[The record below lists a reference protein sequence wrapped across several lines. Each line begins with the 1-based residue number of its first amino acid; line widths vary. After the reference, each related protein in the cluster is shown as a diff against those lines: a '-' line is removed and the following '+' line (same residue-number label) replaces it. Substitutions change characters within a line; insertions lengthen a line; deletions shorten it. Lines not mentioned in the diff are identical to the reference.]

1 MTFNASKSLLLA
13 GLLSLGSGFAL
24 AADSPDL
31 PQASAVKMLMV
42 TVGEDG
48 ATTVVSVGIDLKTI
62 DCSGHDQQVPPG
74 SPISIRR
81 LDENACETE
90 DLALEDVQEF
100 NEALFEIDDLL
111 LTVDDDQ
118 GQSDPGTGGPDEV
131 DNPADDDNEVN
142 QQQVGDTGSGDP
154 VSPIKP

>member
-1 MTFNASKSLLLA
+1 MTANASKSLLLA

-81 LDENACETE
+81 SGEGDCVTE
-90 DLALEDVQEF
+90 DLTAEEVQEF
-100 NEALFEIDDLL
+100 DEALVEIDDLI

-118 GQSDPGTGGPDEV
+118 GSSDPDTGGPDEF
-131 DNPADDDNEVN
+131 DNPADNDNNIN

-154 VSPIKP
+154 VSKTQP

>member
-13 GLLSLGSGFAL
+13 GLLSLGFGSAL
-24 AADSPDL
+24 AQDSPDM
-31 PQASAVKMLMV
+31 PRVSAVRLIFV
-42 TVGEDG
+42 TVAEDG
-48 ATTVVSVGIDLKTI
+48 TTVVDCLGVDCETI
-62 DCSGHDQQVPPG
+62 DCSGQDQLVSSG
-74 SPISIRR
+74 SPVRIRR

-90 DLALEDVQEF
+90 NLALEDVQEF

-142 QQQVGDTGSGDP
+142 QQQVGDTGGGDP